1 MLFLLNV
8 LEKREEVRIK
18 RMNDLGR
25 LVDDLRYV
33 RLSLK
38 RSELS
43 IYLFLR
49 KEADLAMRDF
59 RNIAVSSDALL
70 IREGKRELGKVR
82 YQHTTETLAVSR
94 LTIINVRGKFT
105 DENI

>member
-18 RMNDLGR
+18 RMSDLGR

-38 RSELS
+38 RSELY
-43 IYLFLR
+43 IYICFLGR
-49 KEADLAMRDF
+49 KPTWR
-59 RNIAVSSDALL
+59 
-70 IREGKRELGKVR
+70 
-82 YQHTTETLAVSR
+82 
-94 LTIINVRGKFT
+94 
-105 DENI
+105 